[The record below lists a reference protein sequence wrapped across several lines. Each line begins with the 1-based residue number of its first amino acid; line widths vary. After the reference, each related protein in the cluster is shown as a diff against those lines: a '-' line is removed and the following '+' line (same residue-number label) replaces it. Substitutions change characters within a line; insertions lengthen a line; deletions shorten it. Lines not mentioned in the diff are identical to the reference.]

1 MKSDWLNVFL
11 SKQHGTNTAYYN
23 KVLSVIYTNTNNKLY
38 CYNNT
43 LEYMT
48 TQIVLKKTHDANYRR
63 CPVHLISVFFIQTIL
78 YVWTQQL
85 WGEKNIWITS
95 KLIGAWHINP
105 FITLTLVISHSPIRL
120 TISSHS
126 LLVAAC
132 RTTQQKP
139 VGLPACG
146 ESLKPIKC

>member
-48 TQIVLKKTHDANYRR
+48 TQIVLKKHMM
-63 CPVHLISVFFIQTIL
+63 QTTED
-78 YVWTQQL
+78 VQST
-85 WGEKNIWITS
+85 
-95 KLIGAWHINP
+95 
-105 FITLTLVISHSPIRL
+105 
-120 TISSHS
+120 
-126 LLVAAC
+126 
-132 RTTQQKP
+132 
-139 VGLPACG
+139 
-146 ESLKPIKC
+146 